1 MRSSNRTFI
10 ILAGI
15 MITLFI
21 IGLIA
26 VVVLA
31 VTR

>member
-15 MITLFI
+15 MIGLFV